1 FTVDVTFAEN
11 EFLYPRIQLI
21 DADGDRTSDTE
32 GTPKADQPFVD
43 EDMGKD
49 KEQPYRRRKRAPE

>member
-1 FTVDVTFAEN
+1 N